1 MEVGI
6 PEAIDIIA
14 VDEFAVALR
23 SHQPRRDP
31 ARERREPAVELPAHV
46 DVIGLRIILEAVFGA
61 HDVAVASG
69 DGYAFKLTCRVYSL
83 GVMLYNDV
91 KIVGAFAIPENHAN
105 TLAFLL

>member
-1 MEVGI
+1 M
-6 PEAIDIIA
+6 
-14 VDEFAVALR
+14 
-23 SHQPRRDP
+23 
-31 ARERREPAVELPAHV
+31 ELPAHV